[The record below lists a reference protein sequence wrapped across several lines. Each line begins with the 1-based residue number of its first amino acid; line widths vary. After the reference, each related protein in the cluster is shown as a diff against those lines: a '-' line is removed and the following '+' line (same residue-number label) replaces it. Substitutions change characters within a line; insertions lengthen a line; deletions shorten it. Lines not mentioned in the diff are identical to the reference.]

1 MSTAVD
7 ESDVICC
14 GMTVTRISMIR
25 ASLWKMK
32 ALTVKVETVTL
43 MGKGT

>member
-14 GMTVTRISMIR
+14 GMTVTRIGMLK
-25 ASLWKMK
+25 ASVWKMK

-43 MGKGT
+43 MGKGR